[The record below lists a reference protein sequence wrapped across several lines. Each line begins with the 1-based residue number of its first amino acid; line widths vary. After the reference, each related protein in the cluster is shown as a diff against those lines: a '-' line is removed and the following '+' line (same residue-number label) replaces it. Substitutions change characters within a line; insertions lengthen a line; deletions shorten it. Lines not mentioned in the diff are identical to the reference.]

1 MFNEIVTKEGLK
13 FNDLEKKIYKFVC
26 MLGCFIIKYVLESRD
41 RKLMKARDTKKFRH
55 KGYKNNCIKTIMGE
69 VEYRRAVYL
78 FEEDGEKKY
87 VYLLDEDMRIET
99 IGKVSINLA
108 EKALSIAVNTTSYR
122 KGEEEIKNTTN
133 GTLSHEGL
141 RRLVIETGNKIEQ
154 KENTEVEL
162 FDKEKL
168 VKGTKE
174 IVALFEEADGLW
186 VNLQGKDRNEQIE
199 KYKKQCEKKGKEF
212 KKPKSVKTEL
222 KLHVTY
228 EGWKKDDE
236 RHSLVNKSY
245 IAGMMSSKKLE
256 KIRNARLYQKYD
268 LDKVKLRVMNGDG
281 ARWIKNI
288 TAKDA
293 ISQKDNFHIHQE
305 IVRDIQ
311 DKKYREELEK
321 IIEEKRFDEVEKYIE
336 SLKSE
341 LGGEEKTV
349 KKLKKLQSYLK
360 DGLPR
365 YQDVLKERNQ
375 EMPKA
380 PEGIEYRNPGIMESQ
395 IFTVLKVRL
404 GSGRKSFCKQ
414 GASYLAKVCALKVEE
429 KNQISLEKVEEPIKI
444 DNSVEEW
451 INAIEENIKNNKQ
464 HRANRKETEENIGA
478 TKNVLINA
486 RFMKEIM
493 KERSFSQMG
502 YII

>member
-1 MFNEIVTKEGLK
+1 MFDEIVTKEGLK

-26 MLGCFIIKYVLESRD
+26 MLGCFIIKSILESRD

-69 VEYRRAVYL
+69 VEY
-78 FEEDGEKKY
+78 K
-87 VYLLDEDMRIET
+87 
-99 IGKVSINLA
+99 
-108 EKALSIAVNTTSYR
+108 
-122 KGEEEIKNTTN
+122 
-133 GTLSHEGL
+133 
-141 RRLVIETGNKIEQ
+141 
-154 KENTEVEL
+154 
-162 FDKEKL
+162 
-168 VKGTKE
+168 
-174 IVALFEEADGLW
+174 
-186 VNLQGKDRNEQIE
+186 
-199 KYKKQCEKKGKEF
+199 
-212 KKPKSVKTEL
+212 
-222 KLHVTY
+222 
-228 EGWKKDDE
+228 

-336 SLKSE
+336 NLKSE

-349 KKLKKLQSYLK
+349 KKLKTLQSYLK

-464 HRANRKETEENIGA
+464 HRANRKETEEKIGA